1 MTTTALASTSQN
13 PTASSSG
20 TPTQV
25 SQINYGFSPE
35 TAPYAQQLLG
45 QAQALTD
52 VNQNPY
58 QQYQGETVAQFSPL
72 QQQAFTNIGNMQ
84 AAPQLQDAS
93 ALAGTAGLNALNTN
107 YTYNPYQTQS
117 FTSPG
122 MAQSYMNPYVMNVL
136 NPQLALLNQQQGAQQ
151 QTANAQAAQAG
162 AFGGSR
168 FGVQNA
174 ATNLNNQLAQQNT
187 IGQGLYNAYAQGA
200 QQFNTEQNASQAAAN
215 LNAQQSQFGANLGLQ
230 GLNTANQAATN
241 LANIGN
247 TQYQQN
253 MAINQQQAQYGG
265 VEQQQAQ
272 NMDNQAYQNFLNF
285 QNYPYQQLNF
295 MQNMIRGLPMT
306 NQTAAVY
313 QSPGSMLGQVAGL
326 GIGAAAALKGSAE
339 GGTVS
344 SYKNGGHVK
353 GYSGEDDQSL
363 VQDRQVQPMF
373 YAADN
378 PMGASYKAGLDI
390 PIGQN
395 SNLTAGIGGS
405 HIQGPNF
412 KMDEHGGRH
421 IGFGTDVGGGRLSL
435 SHYEDPMTRYREN
448 RLNYNMQFGIGGDVT
463 DPTET
468 EIYRMMDNMSDAQIQ
483 QMLQHPISMAEQ
495 QAAQQQMSFRGTAH
509 MRDGGPV
516 AFAEGGNNGLGVYSG
531 GDIAPP
537 SEAGMGIGKALGLPF
552 TNFSQFV
559 DFMTPSE
566 PAWKKEMRL
575 KDAGVQSKPSASAP
589 DMSAYKPRS
598 DVKSTDVIEA
608 WKKPSAD
615 PKDHPLYNEARAVAT
630 NAGHDADDFDTS
642 FDKILGKLSKGD
654 EEHLKGINDL
664 IASQLKEPE
673 RIKEE
678 GKNQALMNF
687 GFQMAAQAAQPGVAG
702 NQGFAGLLRSAAAA
716 GPEYAKSIS
725 DTDKMAADAKKL
737 AIQLQV
743 DQAKYQK
750 SLDIGNK
757 RYAVQIYQNMQD
769 NMMKQQQLQEM
780 ITHNRR
786 TEGIQAAHYAALSNN
801 TPFKLA
807 ALKRQAM
814 EMGIKQAAND
824 YKNNPSLMMD
834 KTTNQSKLAQQYANS
849 NYADLMHSMTNNFR
863 EDPELQD

>member
-58 QQYQGETVAQFSPL
+58 QQYQGETTAQFSPL

-93 ALAGTAGLNALNTN
+93 ALAGMAGLNALNTN

-136 NPQLALLNQQQGAQQ
+136 NPQLALLNQQQGAAQ
-151 QTANAQAAQAG
+151 QTANAQATNAG

-215 LNAQQSQFGANLGLQ
+215 LNAQQGQFGANLGLQ

-306 NQTAAVY
+306 NQTSAIY

-326 GIGAAAALKGSAE
+326 GIGAAAALKAE
-339 GGTVS
+339 GGSVS
-344 SYKNGGHVK
+344 SYKDGGTV
-353 GYSGEDDQSL
+353 GY
-363 VQDRQVQPMF
+363 
-373 YAADN
+373 A
-378 PMGASYKAGLDI
+378 
-390 PIGQN
+390 
-395 SNLTAGIGGS
+395 
-405 HIQGPNF
+405 
-412 KMDEHGGRH
+412 
-421 IGFGTDVGGGRLSL
+421 
-435 SHYEDPMTRYREN
+435 
-448 RLNYNMQFGIGGDVT
+448 IGGDVT
-463 DPTET
+463 DPTEA

-483 QMLQHPISMAEQ
+483 QMLQHPTSMAEQ
-495 QAAQQQMSFRGTAH
+495 QAAQQQMSFRGTAR

-516 AFAEGGNNGLGVYSG
+516 AFAKGGNEGEETSG
-531 GDIAPP
+531 GIGPYAYLAGAAPALYEMGKGILSKLPLSAFSGVPTAAGRTLGSGLTSWLGLAGETAAPAGAVGSAGLALSDLNTRYLKAHPEAREAMLGDIGSDAAFA
-537 SEAGMGIGKALGLPF
+537 SAILNEADATKSKKDEYKATIGGGRGTTPTESYYGKALE
-552 TNFSQFV
+552 
-559 DFMTPSE
+559 DFNKKPTTPSGVKI
-566 PAWKKEMRL
+566 PAPI
-575 KDAGVQSKPSASAP
+575 S
-589 DMSAYKPRS
+589 
-598 DVKSTDVIEA
+598 
-608 WKKPSAD
+608 
-615 PKDHPLYNEARAVAT
+615 DHPLYHEARAVAT
-630 NAGHDADDFDTS
+630 NAGHDAGDFDTS
-642 FDKILGKLSKGD
+642 FDKILSKLSKGD

-743 DQAKYQK
+743 DQARYQT
-750 SLDIGNK
+750 SLDKGNK
-757 RYAVQIYQNMQD
+757 RDAVQIYQNMQD

-786 TEGIQAAHYAALSNN
+786 TEGIQAAHYAAAGSNAELKKAQLSGLASSRAQKRVADEFKDIN
-801 TPFKLA
+801 T
-807 ALKRQAM
+807 AM
-814 EMGIKQAAND
+814 T
-824 YKNNPSLMMD
+824 YKNQGITPAMLHKKYYNEEYG
-834 KTTNQSKLAQQYANS
+834 NVLA
-849 NYADLMHSMTNNFR
+849 SMTSGLSPL
-863 EDPELQD
+863 ED